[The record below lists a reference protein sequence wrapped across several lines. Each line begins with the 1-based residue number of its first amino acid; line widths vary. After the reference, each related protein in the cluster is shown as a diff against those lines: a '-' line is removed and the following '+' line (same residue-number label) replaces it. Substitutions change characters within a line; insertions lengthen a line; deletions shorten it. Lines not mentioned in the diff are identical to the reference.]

1 MVSNLYPESPNR
13 LAFRLDRDFGMVNH
27 ALASGIRDTLKVCRV
42 PMRPRIHHLTFFV
55 PPQDYHILLAKLEA
69 LFLTSPTFTL
79 QTALLYLH
87 PTIHSLSLLYK
98 LCITLVTEATQ
109 AEEEESDEEGD
120 EDDEPSEDEMEKAIR
135 AQFGMAA
142 PTGEMDP
149 DKNEGPGP
157 IIGGEVLGVLLER
170 EILRS
175 G

>member
-1 MVSNLYPESPNR
+1 MLSCKTI
-13 LAFRLDRDFGMVNH
+13 
-27 ALASGIRDTLKVCRV
+27 GIKS
-42 PMRPRIHHLTFFV
+42 LTSLSFV
-55 PPQDYHILLAKLEA
+55 QDYHVLLAKLEA

-109 AEEEESDEEGD
+109 AEEEESDSEGD

-142 PTGEMDP
+142 PTGELDA
-149 DKNEGPGP
+149 DKSDGPGP